1 MFVSSLKALVL
12 GAVLALSVAAP
23 RASAK
28 DVYKP
33 FLDQSI
39 PHHAAILDTL
49 ARIEKEPGNAALHND
64 LGCLVAWDG
73 FWRDALRSFEKA
85 AELDGKDARPVFNAG
100 LVKALRGEWGGA
112 RSKFRRAVKVD
123 PGNWQAWWMLG
134 FAQETLGDD
143 DAAVEAYARSLRVDT
158 SLFDPKVNPFAVA
171 SRLKSRVLLE
181 TYAER
186 RVGASLAFSNQLAEP
201 ARIASFFQAAARA
214 AAPAA
219 PAARVEETGPVVT
232 TVPPAG
238 TAPQSPAPS
247 SVTDPSGRRRRPVG
261 ERFGRERP
269 GPVEV
274 QPEPAR
280 TAPETTPEAAP
291 QTPPPAEPG
300 AVEPPKGE
308 EGETAPGPGMPV
320 TRRAKPIPAPV
331 PVRTPDPE

>member
-1 MFVSSLKALVL
+1 MFVSSSKALL
-12 GAVLALSVAAP
+12 AGAVLALSVAAP

-33 FLDQSI
+33 FLDPSI

-49 ARIEKEPGNAALHND
+49 ARIEKEPGNATLHND

-73 FWRDALRSFEKA
+73 FWRDALHSFDTA
-85 AELDGKDARPVFNAG
+85 AELDGKDARPLFNAG
-100 LVKALRGEWGGA
+100 LVRALRGEWAGA
-112 RSKFRRAVKVD
+112 RAKFRKAVKVD

-134 FAQETLGDD
+134 FSQESLGND

-171 SRLKSRVLLE
+171 TRLKSRVLLE
-181 TYAER
+181 TYEKR

-201 ARIASFFQAAARA
+201 ARVATFFQAAAKA

-219 PAARVEETGPVVT
+219 PAPHAEEPGPVVT

-238 TAPQSPAPS
+238 TSQPPS
-247 SVTDPSGRRRRPVG
+247 AQPSTDPSSRRRRPIG

-280 TAPETTPEAAP
+280 TAPETPEAAP
-291 QTPPPAEPG
+291 PTPPPTEPG
-300 AVEPPKGE
+300 TVEPPKGE
-308 EGETAPGPGMPV
+308 AGETAPGPGMPV
-320 TRRAKPIPAPV
+320 TRRGRPIPAPM

>member
-1 MFVSSLKALVL
+1 MFVPSLKALLV

-33 FLDQSI
+33 FLDKSI

-49 ARIEKEPGNAALHND
+49 ERIGKEPGNAALHND

-85 AELDGKDARPVFNAG
+85 ADLDGKDARPVFNAG
-100 LVKALRGEWGGA
+100 LVKALRGDWGGA

-134 FAQETLGDD
+134 FSQETLGND
-143 DAAVEAYARSLRVDT
+143 DAAVEAYSRSLRVDT

-171 SRLKSRVLLE
+171 SRLKARVLLE

-201 ARIASFFQAAARA
+201 ARVASFFQKAVV
-214 AAPAA
+214 AAPPAQ
-219 PAARVEETGPVVT
+219 AARVEEAGPVVT

-247 SVTDPSGRRRRPVG
+247 PAIDPSGRRRRPVG

-280 TAPETTPEAAP
+280 TAPETPEAAP
-291 QTPPPAEPG
+291 QAPPPAEQG
-300 AVEPPKGE
+300 TVEPPKAG
-308 EGETAPGPGMPV
+308 EGEPAPGPGMPA
-320 TRRAKPIPAPV
+320 TRRGKAIPAPV